1 MFLEMYSDFY
11 LLPIQGNFSYS
22 CVMNNVASMT
32 NTLYAS
38 LTFENVS
45 LFILKGGLFVA
56 NLFIYGYLL
65 SHMFMY
71 VFSTYVNAIIHE
83 MKTNAY
89 NKFSE
94 ALHVL
99 LREHLDTRVPC
110 PYSNCEA
117 TDAPPSPRQNE
128 QDETQDDN
136 QDDIQCDNQD
146 ENQDYTTHKDTQVQQ
161 EESVKNEGSCCNFM
175 NQEDEKSV
183 EFISECGAKYEIK
196 VNINCACK
204 QTNDCTEILDIPSPS
219 SLLES
224 NYVEKKIN

>member
-11 LLPIQGNFSYS
+11 LLPLQGNFTYS
-22 CVMNNVASMT
+22 CFIDTMASAT
-32 NTLYAS
+32 NSLYAS

-45 LFILKGGLFVA
+45 LFILKGGLFLA

-65 SHMFMY
+65 SHLFMY

-99 LREHLDTRVPC
+99 LREHLDTRVPH
-110 PYSNCEA
+110 PYSNFEA
-117 TDAPPSPRQNE
+117 CHSPPSLSHEEQNE
-128 QDETQDDN
+128 QNEQ
-136 QDDIQCDNQD
+136 
-146 ENQDYTTHKDTQVQQ
+146 H
-161 EESVKNEGSCCNFM
+161 EESETKNESMDSDECKETCEENEVEHA
-175 NQEDEKSV
+175 EDEKGV

-196 VNINCACK
+196 VNINCVCK
-204 QTNDCTEILDIPSPS
+204 QSNDCTEILDIPSPS

-224 NYVEKKIN
+224 NYVEKKIKVQKLIKLKLKNR